1 MVIPV
6 QPRAPSNQSPRKTY
20 RGHPR
25 QVKIFPGATRIEA
38 FCTKATE
45 SDRESAVGTVET
57 VADGGTAAAAHYQA
71 PGVDAVEAC
80 LVPKIPAS
88 DEPVEASPV
97 SAGGYFCLLWGR
109 RNVAKPEH
117 IVSPRYCSRN
127 KDFPICRPA
136 TL

>member
-6 QPRAPSNQSPRKTY
+6 QPRAPSNQSPTEDISWAPTTSEGVR
-20 RGHPR
+20 
-25 QVKIFPGATRIEA
+25 KIFPGATRIEA

-71 PGVDAVEAC
+71 PGVDAIEAC

-97 SAGGYFCLLWGR
+97 SAGGYFCLLWGAQER
-109 RNVAKPEH
+109 SETR
-117 IVSPRYCSRN
+117 IYCFTSLLLE
-127 KDFPICRPA
+127 K
-136 TL
+136 